1 MNTQYSDRA
10 REQIKFG
17 SFSFLLKILQIY
29 SQAATYILQRML
41 GKKPKTLAEMANV
54 GPATLGDFKVLGIQD
69 PKQLAKRE
77 AFELWEDL
85 CKRTRKRHDPC
96 CIDVF
101 MSAIAQARGE
111 APCPWWHFT
120 KERKSIMAK
129 RTRKS
134 ISRY

>member
-1 MNTQYSDRA
+1 MP
-10 REQIKFG
+10 
-17 SFSFLLKILQIY
+17 
-29 SQAATYILQRML
+29 

-69 PKQLAKRE
+69 PKQLAKCE

-85 CKRTRKRHDPC
+85 CKRTRKRHDLC

-120 KERKSIMAK
+120 KDRKTLAWSAGGHRHLRRRLHGK
-129 RTRKS
+129 RKCDKCCEVHKYTILR
-134 ISRY
+134 

>member
-1 MNTQYSDRA
+1 MSC
-10 REQIKFG
+10 
-17 SFSFLLKILQIY
+17 
-29 SQAATYILQRML
+29 
-41 GKKPKTLAEMANV
+41 KKPKTLAEMANV

-120 KERKSIMAK
+120 KHRKTMMAK
-129 RTRKS
+129 RTSKS
-134 ISRY
+134 ISRC